1 MIGKE
6 EVRRIKESLKD
17 LKTPALSLYLDINP
31 AKPDNAGRAYAL
43 RAKDAMKALAVP
55 EALAEKVLELLK
67 HEVIQAKT
75 LALFADQERLELFP
89 LQVELPLVRAVKTAF
104 VDEKTSR
111 LLTDGA
117 LAHYGEPFLLP
128 LVYALDE
135 YERYGVVYVD
145 QERWRVFEV
154 FLGEIAEVK
163 DAFLALDTEAW
174 RRLSLDAPGRRFN
187 LGGIARG
194 GAGQDLFAKRLA
206 AWEERFYKALAHEL
220 VRHVEERG
228 FTRLLLMGPEEHTK
242 LFLGYLPKRLKEK
255 VVAELPSLPHPGAS
269 PGEVLKR
276 LEPVLEEVERQA
288 EVRLLEELEE
298 AYPKAAFGPEVLA
311 RVQEGR
317 VELWVL
323 PWHLEKEVY
332 ACDGLYLAEEAQAL
346 AYCQNPEKKPLAV
359 VLPELAAGYA
369 AKLEFVRGEAEKRLL
384 ERGGMAALLRW

>member
-55 EALAEKVLELLK
+55 EALAEKVLELLQ

-220 VRHVEERG
+220 VGHVEERG

>member
-55 EALAEKVLELLK
+55 EALAEKVLELLQ

-111 LLTDGA
+111 LFTDGV

-255 VVAELPSLPHPGAS
+255 VVADLPSLPHPGAS

>member
-55 EALAEKVLELLK
+55 EALAEKVLELLQ

-75 LALFADQERLELFP
+75 LALFADEERMELFP

-187 LGGIARG
+187 LSGIARG

-220 VRHVEERG
+220 LRHVEERG

-369 AKLEFVRGEAEKRLL
+369 ARVEFVRGEAEKRLL

>member
-55 EALAEKVLELLK
+55 EALAEKALELLQ

-75 LALFADQERLELFP
+75 LALFADQARLELFP

>member
-6 EVRRIKESLKD
+6 EVRRIKETLKG
-17 LKTPALSLYLDINP
+17 LQPPVLSLYLDLNP
-31 AKPDNAGRAYAL
+31 AKPENANRAYAL
-43 RAKDAMKALAVP
+43 RAKDAMKALSVP
-55 EALAEKVLELLK
+55 EALAERVLELLK
-67 HEVIQAKT
+67 HEVVQAKT
-75 LALFADQERLELFP
+75 LALFANEKRLELFP
-89 LQVELPLVRAVKTAF
+89 LQVELPLVSGVHTAF
-104 VDEKTSR
+104 LDEKESR

-135 YERYGVVYVD
+135 YERYGVVYLD
-145 QERWRVFEV
+145 QEKWRVFEI

-187 LGGIARG
+187 LSGISRG

-206 AWEERFYKALAHEL
+206 AWEERFYKILAQDLEKHQ
-220 VRHVEERG
+220 EERG
-228 FTRLLLMGPEEHTK
+228 FTRIVLMGPEEHTK

-255 VVAELPSLPHPGAS
+255 VVAELPSLPHPGVS

-276 LEPVLEEVERQA
+276 LEPVLAELERQA
-288 EVRLLEELEE
+288 EVKLLEKLEE
-298 AYPKAAFGPEVLA
+298 AYPKAAFGPEVLE

-323 PWHLEKEVY
+323 PWHLNGKVY
-332 ACDGLYLAEEAQAL
+332 ACSGFYLAEEAQAL
-346 AYCQNPEKKPLAV
+346 GSCEKPEEKPLAL

-369 AKLEFVRGEAEKRLL
+369 AKLEFVRGEAERRLL
-384 ERGGMAALLRW
+384 ERGGMATLLRW

>member
-31 AKPDNAGRAYAL
+31 AKPDNAGKAYAL

-55 EALAEKVLELLK
+55 EALAEKVLELLQ

-75 LALFADQERLELFP
+75 LALFADQERLELLP

-242 LFLGYLPKRLKEK
+242 LFPGYLPKRLKEK

-323 PWHLEKEVY
+323 PWHLEREVY

-369 AKLEFVRGEAEKRLL
+369 ARLEFVRGEAERRLL

>member
-6 EVRRIKESLKD
+6 EVRRIKESLKN

-55 EALAEKVLELLK
+55 EALAEKVLGLLQ

-163 DAFLALDTEAW
+163 DAFLVLDTEAW

-187 LGGIARG
+187 LSGIARG

-323 PWHLEKEVY
+323 PWNLEREVY

-369 AKLEFVRGEAEKRLL
+369 ARVEFVRGEAERRLL

>member
-55 EALAEKVLELLK
+55 EALAEKVLELLQ

-323 PWHLEKEVY
+323 PWHLERELY

-369 AKLEFVRGEAEKRLL
+369 ARVEFVRGEAERRLL

>member
-55 EALAEKVLELLK
+55 EALAEKVLELLQ

-75 LALFADQERLELFP
+75 LALFADEERMELFP

-187 LGGIARG
+187 LSGIARG

-369 AKLEFVRGEAEKRLL
+369 ARVEFVRGEAEKRLL